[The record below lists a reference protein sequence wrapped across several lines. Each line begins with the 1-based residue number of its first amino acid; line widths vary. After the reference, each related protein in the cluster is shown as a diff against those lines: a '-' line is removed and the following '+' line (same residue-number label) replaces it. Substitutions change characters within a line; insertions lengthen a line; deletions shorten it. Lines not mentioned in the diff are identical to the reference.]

1 MSKLLHRFGR
11 FYSRVIVNFIGIF
24 IFVGIL
30 SAVFGD
36 CGWMPNG
43 DIYAISQFVYRIV
56 IPLLIAYTA
65 GDERKYQKEQENPTR
80 LHTGGTIAVMATAG
94 LLLANENSG
103 ILGAM
108 ILGPL
113 SGAVWDDILEPL
125 VKRAKTGLEML
136 VRNVIAAFAGVLM
149 AVFSFYLL
157 APFLSAFADILLMGV
172 DSLLRHRM
180 IWLLSIII
188 EPAKVFFLN
197 NSINYGILLPLGI
210 QQAKDAGESILFLLE
225 TNPGPGFGVL
235 AALCLWRKDRRSEY
249 AAAMFVEFAGGIHE
263 IYFPEILS
271 NLWLIAALI
280 CGGAAGNF
288 CFMTLQAA
296 ATGVVSPGSIVAVLL
311 VCTKKRMVSVLVG
324 ILISAAVSAAVA
336 LLILKLQSG
345 ITGSQEVTGES
356 QTDGEELQ
364 EVTGGSQTDGE
375 ESQTVLGE
383 LQAGATEMKI
393 ESGWKAEMNGML
405 KVGFVCNAGVGSSA
419 MGAALFRRKLREM
432 NLTGIE
438 VDAYASDQI
447 PEDVTVIVC
456 QRDFKEL
463 LPFETKAR
471 KVCTVESL
479 LNQSEYTKI
488 IEEIKRSGEGTWI

>member
-1 MSKLLHRFGR
+1 MKKLLHRFGR

-36 CGWMPNG
+36 CGWMPNE

-65 GDERKYQKEQENPTR
+65 GNEKQRPKEQESPAR

-94 LLLANENSG
+94 LLLADENSG

-113 SGAVWDDILEPL
+113 GGAIWEVILEPL
-125 VKRAKTGLEML
+125 AKRVKTGLEML
-136 VRNVIAAFAGVLM
+136 VRNVMAAFAGILM
-149 AVFSFYLL
+149 AVLGFYVL
-157 APFLSAFADILLMGV
+157 APLLSAIADILLTGM
-172 DSLLRHRM
+172 DSLLAHRL
-180 IWLLSIII
+180 IWLLSMII

-197 NSINYGILLPLGI
+197 NSINHGILLPLGI

-225 TNPGPGFGVL
+225 TNPGPGLGVL
-235 AALCLWRKDRRSEY
+235 AALYLWRKDRRNEY

-271 NLWLIAALI
+271 NLWLLFALI
-280 CGGAAGNF
+280 CGGAAGNY
-288 CFMTLQAA
+288 CFMTLHAA
-296 ATGVVSPGSIVAVLL
+296 ATGVVSPGSIFAVLL
-311 VCTKKRMVSVLVG
+311 VCTKNRMLSVLAG
-324 ILISAAVSAAVA
+324 ILISAAVSAATA
-336 LLILKLQSG
+336 LLILKLQSL
-345 ITGSQEVTGES
+345 SAES
-356 QTDGEELQ
+356 N
-364 EVTGGSQTDGE
+364 
-375 ESQTVLGE
+375 
-383 LQAGATEMKI
+383 ATAAR
-393 ESGWKAEMNGML
+393 SNASSAEMQMEPEQKVEKNEML

-432 NLTGIE
+432 HLSGIE

-447 PEDVTVIVC
+447 PEDVTIIVC
-456 QRDFKEL
+456 QRDFKKL
-463 LPFETKAR
+463 LSFEPEKM

-479 LNQSEYTKI
+479 LNQSEYKTV
-488 IEEIKRSGEGTWI
+488 IEEIQRSGERL